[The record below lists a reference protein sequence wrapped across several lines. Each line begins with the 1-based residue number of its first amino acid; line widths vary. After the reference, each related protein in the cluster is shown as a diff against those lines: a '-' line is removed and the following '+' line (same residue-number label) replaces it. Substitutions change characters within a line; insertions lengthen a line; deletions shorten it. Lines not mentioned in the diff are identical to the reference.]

1 MANPRRSTNQ
11 KVALNKRKQ
20 TALRLAGYNIK
31 VDGSWGPW
39 QEAQYRKISTHKK
52 EYSAD
57 PLGLLTYLKDKVTG
71 NTTYYK
77 EPSVVT
83 GYTGE
88 VRKDTRNKAQKI
100 VDNQLHN
107 NKTPLGYL
115 YRTVLPTAAVS
126 VGLVYGGAALGGL
139 ARGAVKA
146 APAAARA
153 ASATGKAVGQGARK
167 VAAHLM
173 TSGSPAAA
181 VQTTSGTMAVPV
193 ASQAPGVNAWIPLL
207 GTAALGTSAAL
218 QSRRTPIPISR
229 PLSMATEA
237 TTDSVVTTP
246 RDSITPQEAPQS
258 TSSQETPPQ
267 NNNQNQ
273 NQGATQGQNQ
283 EQTPQQKP
291 QQKPNKNRFKEGAK
305 KVGKN
310 LGSFYGKVLTGGAY
324 VLGGAGIPAGVG
336 YGVYRLTR
344 PAPTATDSLLE
355 EQNRQIMELGKLK
368 TAKQN
373 QMKIDSLRR
382 SLTDHTNTSVPVST
396 TYGRP
401 QNAQDTLSISSG
413 DLHRTLNRSIQMSDS
428 IQNISDG
435 I

>member
-1 MANPRRSTNQ
+1 MVRPKMDTNQ

-20 TALRLAGYNIK
+20 TALKLAGYNIK

-39 QEAQYRKISTHKK
+39 QEAQYRKINTHKK
-52 EYSAD
+52 QYSAD
-57 PLGLLTYLKDKVTG
+57 PLGLITYLKDKFTG

-88 VRKDTRNKAQKI
+88 IRKDTRSKAQK
-100 VDNQLHN
+100 VVNNQIHD

-126 VGLVYGGAALGGL
+126 TGLVYGGAALGNL
-139 ARGAVKA
+139 ARAAVKA
-146 APAAARA
+146 APTVART
-153 ASATGKAVGQGARK
+153 ASSTGKAVGYGAKK
-167 VAAHLM
+167 VTAHLM
-173 TSGSPAAA
+173 SSRTPVAAL
-181 VQTTSGTMAVPV
+181 QTASGTVAIPV
-193 ASQAPGVNAWIPLL
+193 ASQAPGVNTLIPLL
-207 GTAALGTSAAL
+207 GTAVLGTSVAL
-218 QSRRTPIPISR
+218 QNRRTPIPISR

-237 TTDSVVTTP
+237 TTDSTGTAS
-246 RDSITPQEAPQS
+246 RDSVNTQKAPQN
-258 TSSQETPPQ
+258 TTEQGASSQQVPQ
-267 NNNQNQ
+267 YGNN
-273 NQGATQGQNQ
+273 QGQNL
-283 EQTPQQKP
+283 QQKP
-291 QQKPNKNRFKEGAK
+291 KKNGFKEGAK
-305 KVGKN
+305 KIGKN
-310 LGSFYGKVLTGGAY
+310 LGNFYGKALTGGAY

-344 PAPTATDSLLE
+344 PVPTATDSLLE
-355 EQNRQIMELGKLK
+355 EQNKQIMELGKLR

-382 SLTDHTNTSVPVST
+382 SLTNPTTSTPVSAT
-396 TYGRP
+396 SQP
-401 QNAQDTLSISSG
+401 QDTLAISSN
-413 DLHRTLNRSIQMSDS
+413 DLHNVLKRSIQMSDS